1 MKACIFLGPS
11 LELGDAEAVLEAVYL
26 PPAGQGDIY
35 RAVQDHAPDA
45 IGLIDGYFEQV
56 PAVWH
61 KEILFALQ
69 AGVRVYGAS
78 SMGALR
84 AAELAPFG
92 MIGVGRIFEAY
103 RTGRFAPFDEPFEDD
118 DEVAIAHG
126 PPELGYVA
134 SDAMVDIRAT
144 LDAAEQA
151 DVIDRNCR
159 DGLAKIGKNLFYKDR
174 SLDKL
179 IQIAHTMEEFGP
191 SLSRFES
198 WLAGGRV
205 SQKRQDAI
213 SLLETLKRDADKEP
227 DIPAFR
233 LEMTSVWDAAI
244 RSMDRRSEGDRHR
257 PGGEALSDGDETSS
271 GPN

>member
-11 LELGDAEAVLEAVYL
+11 LHVAEAEAVLEATYL
-26 PPAGQGDIY
+26 PPARQGDIY
-35 RAVQDHAPDA
+35 RAVRDRSPDV

-69 AGVRVYGAS
+69 EGVRVYGAS

-84 AAELAPFG
+84 AAELASFG

-103 RTGRFAPFDEPFEDD
+103 RTGRFSPFDEPFEDD

-151 DVIDRNCR
+151 DVIDRTCR
-159 DGLAKIGKNLFYKDR
+159 DGLASIGKTLFYKDR
-174 SLDKL
+174 SFDKL
-179 IQIAHTMEEFGP
+179 IQIAQTVDEFRP
-191 SLSRFES
+191 SLPRFEG
-198 WLAGGRV
+198 WLPGGRV

-213 SLLETLKRDADKEP
+213 SLLETLKRSADGQP
-227 DIPAFR
+227 DVPPFR
-233 LEMTSVWDAAI
+233 LETTSVWDAAV
-244 RSMDRRSEGDRHR
+244 RSMDREADTDR
-257 PGGEALSDGDETSS
+257 SDGDETSS